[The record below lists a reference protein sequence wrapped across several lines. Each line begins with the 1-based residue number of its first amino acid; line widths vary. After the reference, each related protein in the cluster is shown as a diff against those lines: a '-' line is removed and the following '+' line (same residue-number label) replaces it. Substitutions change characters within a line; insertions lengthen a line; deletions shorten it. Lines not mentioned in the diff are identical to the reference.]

1 MNELRI
7 TSDGSHTLYSNSFR
21 EHFHSIYGAVTES
34 QHVFINNGLHYLKK
48 NPVTIFEIGFGTGLN
63 AYLTCLYALKN
74 KQSVVYYAIEKYPL
88 KVNDILTLNYSSILA
103 TESYE
108 DEIFMQL
115 HAAEWGKPIEIN
127 SSFSLFKIRGDASL
141 FVPDFF
147 YDLIYFDAFAPE
159 KQPEMWT
166 YEIFRRLY
174 NKLNHGGILVTYCV
188 KGDVKRALK
197 KAGFEIKKLPGPP
210 GKREVLRALKLC

>member
-7 TSDGSHTLYSNSFR
+7 TSDGSHTLYSNTFR
-21 EHFHSIYGAVTES
+21 EYFHSIFGAITES

-63 AYLTCLYALKN
+63 AYLTLLYALKN
-74 KQSVVYYAIEKYPL
+74 KQSVIYYAIEKYPL
-88 KVNDILTLNYSSILA
+88 EAHDILSLNYTNILA
-103 TESYE
+103 TESHE

-115 HAAEWGKPIEIN
+115 HAAEWGKLIEIKSN
-127 SSFSLFKIRGDASL
+127 FSIFKIKGDATL
-141 FVPDFF
+141 FLPDFYF
-147 YDLIYFDAFAPE
+147 DLIYYDAFAPE

-174 NKLNHGGILVTYCV
+174 GKLNQGGILVTYCV

-197 KAGFEIKKLPGPP
+197 KAGFNIEKLPGPP
-210 GKREVLRALKLC
+210 GKREVLRAVKHC